1 MICQVFFVCFV
12 VVLVVVFCL
21 CSKKQGY
28 DHLLFLMSFRE
39 KKFQMKTFGVHWLI
53 IWYPE
58 ETCFHVHGSYGTV
71 FFINRYMYFCVVAFI
86 NDTITLSFSCLPL
99 NFSFLQIYIKT
110 CVTFCGFWVRFWSSF
125 TGKCEILFLT
135 QIGVKLY
142 LMLKDII
149 RNVQCVLCSH
159 WITHFVHS
167 LNHSHRRQVGGR
179 IGKASTKPS
188 SQTIFIYIY

>member
-1 MICQVFFVCFV
+1 MQFYVKIVVWNVILKRLWLLWFVRFFFFFLVFFFV
-12 VVLVVVFCL
+12 VVVPVVVFCL

-86 NDTITLSFSCLPL
+86 NDTITLSFSCSPL

-110 CVTFCGFWVRFWSSF
+110 RVTLGGFWVLLWSSL
-125 TGKCEILFLT
+125 TGKCEFFRYANWCETL
-135 QIGVKLY
+135 
-142 LMLKDII
+142 
-149 RNVQCVLCSH
+149 RNAKEYNQECTVFAL
-159 WITHFVHS
+159 
-167 LNHSHRRQVGGR
+167 
-179 IGKASTKPS
+179 
-188 SQTIFIYIY
+188 

>member
-1 MICQVFFVCFV
+1 MSFLRGYDYYDLSGFFFCFV

-21 CSKKQGY
+21 CWKKQGY

-110 CVTFCGFWVRFWSSF
+110 CVTFCGFWVRLWSSF
-125 TGKCEILFLT
+125 TGKCEFLFLT

-142 LMLKDII
+142 LMLKNII
-149 RNVQCVLCSH
+149 RNVQRV
-159 WITHFVHS
+159 
-167 LNHSHRRQVGGR
+167 QGAGGVR
-179 IGKASTKPS
+179 TGKASTKPS
-188 SQTIFIYIY
+188 SQIITFNYIY